1 MGMTARRQ
9 DEEPIAL
16 HDRAISDLR
25 YIRRTMERAGA
36 FTAVPGVGGM
46 IMGVLGLGAAAVAA
60 TQPAPGRWLA
70 VWLATAA
77 LATGVAALA
86 MVLKARRAGMP
97 LLDGPGRKFAL
108 SFLPPVVAGAVLT
121 GALYTGGGVA
131 EIPGTWLLLYG
142 VAVVT
147 AGTFSV
153 RVVPVM
159 GLCFMVLGV
168 LALFSPA
175 GWGDAWLAA
184 GFGGLQ
190 IGFGAWIARRHGG

>member
-1 MGMTARRQ
+1 MSMPAPERQ
-9 DEEPIAL
+9 QQPIAL
-16 HDRAISDLR
+16 HDRAIDDLR
-25 YIRRTMERAGA
+25 YIRQTMERAGS

-46 IMGVLGLGAAAVAA
+46 VMGVLGLVGAAVAA
-60 TQPAPGRWLA
+60 SQPTPERWLA
-70 VWLATAA
+70 VWLATAV

-86 MVLKARRAGMP
+86 MTLKARRAGVP
-97 LLDGPGRKFAL
+97 LLDAPGRKFAL
-108 SFLPPVVAGAVLT
+108 SFLPPIIAGAVLT
-121 GALYTGGGVA
+121 GALYGGGGMT

-159 GLCFMVLGV
+159 GLCFMTLGV
-168 LALFSPA
+168 AALFSPA
-175 GWGDAWLAA
+175 AWSDVYLAA